1 MNTKVTKTTSKG
13 QITLPSEWRKQFET
27 NNFLMEIKANQIVV
41 KPVLIEEISSEELIF
56 DADRDNNGKGIPV
69 DEIISLLE
77 NELDG

>member
-1 MNTKVTKTTSKG
+1 
-13 QITLPSEWRKQFET
+13 
-27 NNFLMEIKANQIVV
+27 MEIKANQIVV